1 MFDVDTGRPAI
12 KETSFELDF
21 VVTERFKKGI
31 MVGNN
36 GSSDISIV
44 PIMNL
49 NGVDLQGLTFFEI
62 TNVGNVSTTT
72 VDMKGNSVHSRNMV
86 LYGELISSQYYG
98 TCKLR

>member
-1 MFDVDTGRPAI
+1 MFDIDTGSPAI

-49 NGVDLQGLTFFEI
+49 NGVDL
-62 TNVGNVSTTT
+62 
-72 VDMKGNSVHSRNMV
+72 
-86 LYGELISSQYYG
+86 
-98 TCKLR
+98 

>member
-1 MFDVDTGRPAI
+1 
-12 KETSFELDF
+12 
-21 VVTERFKKGI
+21 

-49 NGVDLQGLTFFEI
+49 NGKDLQGLHLLKLPLETFHNHGRYERKF
-62 TNVGNVSTTT
+62 
-72 VDMKGNSVHSRNMV
+72 VHSRNMV

>member
-1 MFDVDTGRPAI
+1 MQLINYMKKLFFLILLLCSSSLFSKETYLCKYNKYAMFDIDTGSPAI

-49 NGVDLQGLTFFEI
+49 NGVDL
-62 TNVGNVSTTT
+62 
-72 VDMKGNSVHSRNMV
+72 
-86 LYGELISSQYYG
+86 
-98 TCKLR
+98 